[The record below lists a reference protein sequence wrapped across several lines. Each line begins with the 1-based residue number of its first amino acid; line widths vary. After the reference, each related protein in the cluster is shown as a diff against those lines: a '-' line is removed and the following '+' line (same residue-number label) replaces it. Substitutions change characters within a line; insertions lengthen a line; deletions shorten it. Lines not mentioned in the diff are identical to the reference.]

1 MNELQGVDRFI
12 SFVSAWHEDICVQ
25 WLKLRLVSKW
35 SETGESK
42 KILEQP
48 SLSFCFASL
57 LAGKST
63 FQLS

>member
-25 WLKLRLVSKW
+25 WLKLLLVSKW

-42 KILEQP
+42 KSRSNHLF
-48 SLSFCFASL
+48 LSVL
-57 LAGKST
+57 PHY
-63 FQLS
+63 